1 MSYKDI
7 LKKQIQELE
16 EKIASQQGERDELVK
31 QLNRL
36 KLSEFEEDLNEED
49 NRKLLKG

>member
-1 MSYKDI
+1 MKYRDI
-7 LKKQIQELE
+7 LKKQIQDLE
-16 EKIASQQGERDELVK
+16 EKIASQQGERDELLN

-36 KLSEFEEDLNEED
+36 KLSEFEEDLTEED